1 MESSIWS
8 IERGHFQW
16 PWTTPTHSLK
26 VTLVFDAKYI
36 RNGTTYKH
44 NDIEILMGTYTRPTQ
59 PYHFEWH
66 WVILSDLANIQWHQ
80 PSRAVSLRQLS
91 FLLKVCWCCLPKIIT
106 ISPCLSNVLLAKVS
120 AFLRHSAEGR
130 WWWWT
135 VRLLNEAGQLEF
147 TCRVVHSRPLAM
159 SAVQMFDADR
169 MIVVSHLI
177 GNDQLPSPRQVP
189 RLHTTA

>member
-8 IERGHFQW
+8 IERRHFQW

-36 RNGTTYKH
+36 RNSMTYKH

-66 WVILSDLANIQWHQ
+66 WVILIDLANIQWHEA
-80 PSRAVSLRQLS
+80 SRGLCDSWASCWKCADAVYPKLSQL
-91 FLLKVCWCCLPKIIT
+91 VRACQMYCLPK
-106 ISPCLSNVLLAKVS
+106 LVRFV
-120 AFLRHSAEGR
+120 RHSVEGR
-130 WWWWT
+130 WWWWN